1 MPTTPATAHPG
12 LSLQQVDAYRH
23 DGYVVV
29 PDLYPPETMLAWK
42 RRLAELVAPE
52 QEALKK
58 GGVRVWMSD
67 QLPPDLLAAMGD
79 ERVVPILR
87 QIVGP
92 AVAFLSAKV
101 VFKNGVTRFA
111 SPWHQDRFYWH
122 GSEKISVW
130 IALDDATRENG
141 CLMVIP
147 GTHRRLFT
155 EQRVKTDT
163 GFELRIADED
173 VKDLP
178 VETVPVKRGGAVF
191 FSDLSVHASH
201 PNSTGGDRWALIT
214 TYRDA
219 AVPDDST
226 VWKTSVVVS

>member
-1 MPTTPATAHPG
+1 MTQGTP
-12 LSLQQVDAYRH
+12 LSSQQVEAYRR

-29 PDLYPPETMLAWK
+29 PDLYPAETMLAWK

-52 QEALKK
+52 QHMLK

-79 ERVVPILR
+79 ERVVPVLR

-92 AVAFLSAKV
+92 DVAFLSAKV

-130 IALDDATRENG
+130 IALDDATRDNG

-147 GTHRRLFT
+147 GTHRKIFT
-155 EQRVKTDT
+155 EQRVQTDT
-163 GFELRIADED
+163 GFDMRIADED
-173 VKDLP
+173 VKGFG
-178 VETVPVKRGGAVF
+178 VETLPVKRGGAVF
-191 FSDLSVHASH
+191 FSDLCVHASH
-201 PNSTGGDRWALIT
+201 PNSAGADRWALIT
-214 TYRDA
+214 TYRNA
-219 AVPDDST
+219 AVSDDST
-226 VWKTSVVVS
+226 VWKTSVVVSADDRS